1 MLAACPPPPPLLA
14 DTWWR
19 SVVQGAMP
27 YEQLPLEHP
36 PISYYSA
43 PCEGL
48 EAEKKRAPRLA
59 SGRGQQQRSLE
70 AEAPATLMA
79 GA

>member
-1 MLAACPPPPPLLA
+1 
-14 DTWWR
+14 
-19 SVVQGAMP
+19 MP

>member
-1 MLAACPPPPPLLA
+1 M
-14 DTWWR
+14 
-19 SVVQGAMP
+19 QGAMP

-43 PCEGL
+43 HCEGL

-59 SGRGQQQRSLE
+59 SGRDRQQQQQQQQQQQRSLE
-70 AEAPATLMA
+70 AEAPAALMA
-79 GA
+79 GGA